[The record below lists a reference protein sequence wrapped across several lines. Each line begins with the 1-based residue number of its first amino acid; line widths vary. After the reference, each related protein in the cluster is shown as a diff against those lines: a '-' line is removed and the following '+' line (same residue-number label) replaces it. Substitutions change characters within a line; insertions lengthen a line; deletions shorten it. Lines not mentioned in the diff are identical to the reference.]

1 MYAVG
6 KFGSFISRSV
16 YTVSGPFH
24 PFGGA
29 VDVVVVQQQDGG
41 GFKSSPWYVRFG
53 KFQGVLKTR
62 EKVVTIAVNGVEA
75 GFHMYLDSNGEAYF
89 LRNGEPNLEEGEF
102 AVSPVS
108 SGDERDEAPPAV
120 QDGAAMQLR
129 KSKSTSCDSSTME
142 ANAGDGK
149 ILARTSSRRVT
160 ILERMF
166 GRKSIKDGA
175 DGVDR
180 VSSLERAE
188 IAAELLDTNWS
199 TNPPRGAKARRSVD
213 EPSKSNLENPVNG
226 NQVETSK
233 VVSPSCSIDQE
244 KDMGSNR
251 GSVDSNFFSPQGGTD
266 SLGDEN
272 NHYIQT
278 TSVKEEVVEIYTRD
292 SSVLIDGTDQEG
304 IESSSNDPGTDKI
317 TSEPIDTQSEKII
330 SEPIDTQSEKIISE
344 PIDTQSEKI
353 ISEPVDTQS
362 EKIISEP
369 IDTQSEMLDNFQDD
383 TGREMHTREVLSHDI
398 FEIRASET
406 NITNGKSEVI
416 SQFVTVQTCQDCSDA
431 NSAVYV
437 TAGLSSEMHDISS
450 ITSAQDACQEKVVIV
465 SSSETVETSY
475 NVPDILVD
483 KVCHSVDNPLDDSVQ
498 PKEQSGVSIEEI
510 EHVSFEDKPLSYYGA
525 SSNTEDMTKLGIQ
538 DQQVS
543 VFEDSG
549 SQNSQA
555 FVPDKDICVDT
566 VVNDHSA
573 HIGNDLACHHDFV
586 FPAVSSNFEEISKYV
601 PENHPDDVTKD
612 FIVEN
617 KTCNGEL
624 NISLVQTS
632 TTGDETTECISP
644 SANIPNK
651 VELQD
656 SQIISDLSSLRK
668 VEAESTTL
676 EDTGS
681 RSSSASGVKI
691 KLVPEA
697 IYEPREE
704 AEAVVSFSEFV
715 EEIQFQF
722 SDSESFADR
731 KTADDATSTKEA
743 GAVEHD
749 ESDCETEQQ
758 GGNNTGLENN
768 LENCSDSSRPETIPV
783 PIPGSEFHSDG
794 NNLEAKSLPNLRSH
808 IHDLERSDSFQLSR
822 SLQSNGENNGVE
834 PVKST
839 TSDLPVQEPEDTGD
853 SKENCG
859 TPEPT
864 NSAVPD
870 NLKIDPFNPFVEL
883 SLCRHLLS
891 EGMGEDA
898 ACKAFDAE
906 KVTLEKFRAM
916 KQSLIR
922 NNKLVVR
929 IAGRYFPWDAAAPV
943 ILGMV
948 SFQEEQSFE
957 PQGMIKVERVE
968 PNAAPGGSW
977 RIWPFSFK
985 RTRSVNPVQP
995 VSESTEET
1003 SSSTPVKEVE
1013 RENNKPRAKRM
1024 ERKVRSLTPTSE
1036 ELASLDL
1043 REGRNVVTFTFST
1056 GMLGRQQVDAHI
1068 YLWKWNARIVISDVD
1083 GTITKSDVLGQFMP
1097 LVGVD
1102 WSQNGVAHLFSAIK
1116 ENGYQ
1121 LLFLSARAISQAHL
1135 TRQFLFNLKQDGKA
1149 LPDGP
1154 VVISPDGLFPS
1165 LYREV
1170 IRRAPHEFKIS
1181 CLEAIK
1187 ALFPPDSNPFYAGFG
1202 NRDTDELS
1210 YLKVGIPMGKIF
1222 IINPKGEVAVN
1233 RRVDTK
1239 SYTSLHA
1246 LVNGMFP
1253 PISTSSEQ
1261 EDLDAYIQSP
1271 SPRYKNPRHR
1281 RPREALESSPMVDHQ
1296 PAASSPRKMKKKHS
1310 KKREDSNVTV
1320 DDSLAAAAASSPK
1333 KKEKHSK
1340 KKREAIDATTDTA
1353 AAAASP
1359 KKKEKKNSKKQEDIN
1374 KREVVHVTVDA
1385 SLTGAAASA
1394 GAAPVVA
1401 YFPTGYDPMAA
1412 AAAGGGGRK
1421 GKEAP
1426 RTRLF
1431 RQTKHPSRIE
1441 LVVGA
1446 APGGG
1451 GGPDFVGRSYAGEAV
1466 LPQLTGYALGVL
1478 DKASGTL
1485 KIVPI
1490 AANKKPAHS
1499 QHSGAVGEAGSSAGD
1514 ADLKVQNITKVFGTQ
1529 KDKAKDIKWQS
1540 LNEQRNDPSAFMD
1553 LDLGNADTSV
1563 GANESQEPTV
1573 RNIPPY
1579 DPAADTSERAY
1590 LFDEIIPKSIRPHL
1604 MDIVGHFESGEISS
1618 KGYGSFVS
1626 NRVNKLQELQG
1637 EDREKLAWILSYITH
1652 LLSLLARNSS
1662 MSKRHRKENQATSG
1676 PVIPQYV
1683 YRKMLLMFTEPGS
1696 SILSTEKHELL
1707 INYILVLTLYV
1718 DDFRSDPK
1726 DICEDLKMT
1735 RQMIKPYYDQ
1745 LGCKSSSADAFKST
1759 VMTLPAPLK
1768 FPKEAT
1774 RRKRRRF

>member
-406 NITNGKSEVI
+406 NITN
-416 SQFVTVQTCQDCSDA
+416 
-431 NSAVYV
+431 
-437 TAGLSSEMHDISS
+437 GLSSEMHDISS

-906 KVTLEKFRAM
+906 K
-916 KQSLIR
+916 
-922 NNKLVVR
+922 
-929 IAGRYFPWDAAAPV
+929 
-943 ILGMV
+943 
-948 SFQEEQSFE
+948 EEQSFE

-1374 KREVVHVTVDA
+1374 VTTGDAAAVAAAPEKKREVVHVTVDA

-1490 AANKKPAHS
+1490 AANKILRLEPHLEVQKPAHS

>member
-108 SGDERDEAPPAV
+108 SGDERDEAAPPPPLPV
-120 QDGAAMQLR
+120 QDTQLR
-129 KSKSTSCDSSTME
+129 KSKSISCDSSTME

-166 GRKSIKDGA
+166 GRKSIKDGP

-199 TNPPRGAKARRSVD
+199 TNPPRGAKARRSLD
-213 EPSKSNLENPVNG
+213 EPSKSNLEDPVNG

-244 KDMGSNR
+244 KDMGSSNR

-292 SSVLIDGTDQEG
+292 SSVSIDGTDQAG

-330 SEPIDTQSEKIISE
+330 SEPIETQSEKIISEPIDAQSEKIISEPIEAQSEKIISEPIDTQTEKIISDPIEAQSEKIISEPIDAQTEKIISEPIEAQSEKIISEPIDTQTEKIISDPIDTQSEKIISE
-344 PIDTQSEKI
+344 PIDTQTEEI
-353 ISEPVDTQS
+353 ISD
-362 EKIISEP
+362 P

-383 TGREMHTREVLSHDI
+383 TGREMHTREVLSHVI
-398 FEIRASET
+398 FETHAGET
-406 NITNGKSEVI
+406 NITIGKSEEI
-416 SQFVTVQTCQDCSDA
+416 SQFVTVKTCQDCSDA
-431 NSAVYV
+431 NSPVYE

-465 SSSETVETSY
+465 SSYETVETSY

-483 KVCHSVDNPLDDSVQ
+483 KVCHAVGNPLDDSLQ

-525 SSNTEDMTKLGIQ
+525 SSNIEDMTKLGIQ
-538 DQQVS
+538 DQQVP

-549 SQNSQA
+549 SQNSQE

-566 VVNDHSA
+566 VVNDRSA
-573 HIGNDLACHHDFV
+573 HIVNDLACNHDFV
-586 FPAVSSNFEEISKYV
+586 FPAASSSVEEISNYV
-601 PENHPDDVTKD
+601 PDNHLHDVTKD

-651 VELQD
+651 VELQG

-676 EDTGS
+676 EDTES
-681 RSSSASGVKI
+681 RSSSASGVEI

-731 KTADDATSTKEA
+731 KTTDDAASTKEA

-749 ESDCETEQQ
+749 ESDCDTEQQ
-758 GGNNTGLENN
+758 GGNNTGLGNN

-783 PIPGSEFHSDG
+783 PIPGSEFHSDD

-839 TSDLPVQEPEDTGD
+839 TSDLPIQEPEDTGD
-853 SKENCG
+853 SKENFVP
-859 TPEPT
+859 PEPT
-864 NSAVPD
+864 NSAIAD
-870 NLKIDPFNPFVEL
+870 NLKIDPFNPCVEL

-968 PNAAPGGSW
+968 PNAAPGGW

-985 RTRSVNPVQP
+985 RTRSVNTVQP
-995 VSESTEET
+995 VSESTEEA
-1003 SSSTPVKEVE
+1003 SSSAPVKEVE

-1056 GMLGRQQVDAHI
+1056 GMLGKQQVDAHI

-1181 CLEAIK
+1181 CLGAIK

-1261 EDLDAYIQSP
+1261 EDYNTWN
-1271 SPRYKNPRHR
+1271 YW
-1281 RPREALESSPMVDHQ
+1281 
-1296 PAASSPRKMKKKHS
+1296 KM
-1310 KKREDSNVTV
+1310 
-1320 DDSLAAAAASSPK
+1320 P
-1333 KKEKHSK
+1333 
-1340 KKREAIDATTDTA
+1340 
-1353 AAAASP
+1353 
-1359 KKKEKKNSKKQEDIN
+1359 
-1374 KREVVHVTVDA
+1374 
-1385 SLTGAAASA
+1385 
-1394 GAAPVVA
+1394 
-1401 YFPTGYDPMAA
+1401 
-1412 AAAGGGGRK
+1412 
-1421 GKEAP
+1421 
-1426 RTRLF
+1426 
-1431 RQTKHPSRIE
+1431 
-1441 LVVGA
+1441 
-1446 APGGG
+1446 
-1451 GGPDFVGRSYAGEAV
+1451 
-1466 LPQLTGYALGVL
+1466 
-1478 DKASGTL
+1478 
-1485 KIVPI
+1485 
-1490 AANKKPAHS
+1490 
-1499 QHSGAVGEAGSSAGD
+1499 
-1514 ADLKVQNITKVFGTQ
+1514 
-1529 KDKAKDIKWQS
+1529 
-1540 LNEQRNDPSAFMD
+1540 
-1553 LDLGNADTSV
+1553 
-1563 GANESQEPTV
+1563 
-1573 RNIPPY
+1573 
-1579 DPAADTSERAY
+1579 
-1590 LFDEIIPKSIRPHL
+1590 
-1604 MDIVGHFESGEISS
+1604 
-1618 KGYGSFVS
+1618 
-1626 NRVNKLQELQG
+1626 
-1637 EDREKLAWILSYITH
+1637 
-1652 LLSLLARNSS
+1652 
-1662 MSKRHRKENQATSG
+1662 
-1676 PVIPQYV
+1676 
-1683 YRKMLLMFTEPGS
+1683 
-1696 SILSTEKHELL
+1696 
-1707 INYILVLTLYV
+1707 
-1718 DDFRSDPK
+1718 
-1726 DICEDLKMT
+1726 
-1735 RQMIKPYYDQ
+1735 
-1745 LGCKSSSADAFKST
+1745 
-1759 VMTLPAPLK
+1759 LPAVDI
-1768 FPKEAT
+1768 
-1774 RRKRRRF
+1774 

>member
-108 SGDERDEAPPAV
+108 SGDERDEAAPPPPLPV
-120 QDGAAMQLR
+120 QDTQLR
-129 KSKSTSCDSSTME
+129 KSKSISCDSSTME

-166 GRKSIKDGA
+166 GRKSIKDGP

-199 TNPPRGAKARRSVD
+199 TNPPRGAKARRSLD
-213 EPSKSNLENPVNG
+213 EPSKSNLEDPVNG

-244 KDMGSNR
+244 KDMGSSNR

-292 SSVLIDGTDQEG
+292 SSVSIDGTDQAG

-330 SEPIDTQSEKIISE
+330 SEPIETQ
-344 PIDTQSEKI
+344 
-353 ISEPVDTQS
+353 
-362 EKIISEP
+362 
-369 IDTQSEMLDNFQDD
+369 ND
-383 TGREMHTREVLSHDI
+383 TGREMHTREVLSHVI
-398 FEIRASET
+398 FETHAGET
-406 NITNGKSEVI
+406 NITI
-416 SQFVTVQTCQDCSDA
+416 
-431 NSAVYV
+431 
-437 TAGLSSEMHDISS
+437 GLSSEMHDISS

-465 SSSETVETSY
+465 SSYETVETSY

-483 KVCHSVDNPLDDSVQ
+483 KVCHAVGNPLDDSLQ

-525 SSNTEDMTKLGIQ
+525 SSNIEDMTKLGIQ
-538 DQQVS
+538 DQQVP

-549 SQNSQA
+549 SQNSQE

-566 VVNDHSA
+566 VVNDRSA
-573 HIGNDLACHHDFV
+573 HIVNDLACNHDFV
-586 FPAVSSNFEEISKYV
+586 FPAASSSVEEISNYV
-601 PENHPDDVTKD
+601 PDNHLHDVTKD

-651 VELQD
+651 VELQG

-676 EDTGS
+676 EDTES
-681 RSSSASGVKI
+681 RSSSASGVEI

-731 KTADDATSTKEA
+731 KTTDDAASTKEA

-749 ESDCETEQQ
+749 ESDCDTEQQ
-758 GGNNTGLENN
+758 GGNNTGLGNN

-783 PIPGSEFHSDG
+783 PIPGSEFHSDD

-839 TSDLPVQEPEDTGD
+839 TSDLPIQEPEDTGD
-853 SKENCG
+853 SKENFVP
-859 TPEPT
+859 PEPT
-864 NSAVPD
+864 NSAIAD
-870 NLKIDPFNPFVEL
+870 NLKIDPFNPCVEL

-906 KVTLEKFRAM
+906 K
-916 KQSLIR
+916 
-922 NNKLVVR
+922 
-929 IAGRYFPWDAAAPV
+929 
-943 ILGMV
+943 
-948 SFQEEQSFE
+948 EEQSFE

-968 PNAAPGGSW
+968 PNAAPGGW

-985 RTRSVNPVQP
+985 RTRSVNTVQP
-995 VSESTEET
+995 VSESTEEA
-1003 SSSTPVKEVE
+1003 SSSAPVKEVE

-1056 GMLGRQQVDAHI
+1056 GMLGKQQVDAHI

-1181 CLEAIK
+1181 CLGAIK

-1261 EDLDAYIQSP
+1261 EDYNTWN
-1271 SPRYKNPRHR
+1271 YW
-1281 RPREALESSPMVDHQ
+1281 
-1296 PAASSPRKMKKKHS
+1296 KM
-1310 KKREDSNVTV
+1310 
-1320 DDSLAAAAASSPK
+1320 P
-1333 KKEKHSK
+1333 
-1340 KKREAIDATTDTA
+1340 
-1353 AAAASP
+1353 
-1359 KKKEKKNSKKQEDIN
+1359 
-1374 KREVVHVTVDA
+1374 
-1385 SLTGAAASA
+1385 
-1394 GAAPVVA
+1394 
-1401 YFPTGYDPMAA
+1401 
-1412 AAAGGGGRK
+1412 
-1421 GKEAP
+1421 
-1426 RTRLF
+1426 
-1431 RQTKHPSRIE
+1431 
-1441 LVVGA
+1441 
-1446 APGGG
+1446 
-1451 GGPDFVGRSYAGEAV
+1451 
-1466 LPQLTGYALGVL
+1466 
-1478 DKASGTL
+1478 
-1485 KIVPI
+1485 
-1490 AANKKPAHS
+1490 
-1499 QHSGAVGEAGSSAGD
+1499 
-1514 ADLKVQNITKVFGTQ
+1514 
-1529 KDKAKDIKWQS
+1529 
-1540 LNEQRNDPSAFMD
+1540 
-1553 LDLGNADTSV
+1553 
-1563 GANESQEPTV
+1563 
-1573 RNIPPY
+1573 
-1579 DPAADTSERAY
+1579 
-1590 LFDEIIPKSIRPHL
+1590 
-1604 MDIVGHFESGEISS
+1604 
-1618 KGYGSFVS
+1618 
-1626 NRVNKLQELQG
+1626 
-1637 EDREKLAWILSYITH
+1637 
-1652 LLSLLARNSS
+1652 
-1662 MSKRHRKENQATSG
+1662 
-1676 PVIPQYV
+1676 
-1683 YRKMLLMFTEPGS
+1683 
-1696 SILSTEKHELL
+1696 
-1707 INYILVLTLYV
+1707 
-1718 DDFRSDPK
+1718 
-1726 DICEDLKMT
+1726 
-1735 RQMIKPYYDQ
+1735 
-1745 LGCKSSSADAFKST
+1745 
-1759 VMTLPAPLK
+1759 LPAVDI
-1768 FPKEAT
+1768 
-1774 RRKRRRF
+1774 

>member
-108 SGDERDEAPPAV
+108 SGDERDEAAPPPPLPV
-120 QDGAAMQLR
+120 QDTQLR
-129 KSKSTSCDSSTME
+129 KSKSISCDSSTME

-166 GRKSIKDGA
+166 GRKSIKDGP

-199 TNPPRGAKARRSVD
+199 TNPPRGAKARRSLD
-213 EPSKSNLENPVNG
+213 EPSKSNLEDPVNG

-244 KDMGSNR
+244 KDMGSSNR

-292 SSVLIDGTDQEG
+292 SSVSIDGTDQAG

-330 SEPIDTQSEKIISE
+330 SEPIETQSEKIISE

-353 ISEPVDTQS
+353 ISEPIETQSEKIISEPIDAQSEKIISEPIEAQSEKIISEPIDTQTEKIISDPIEAQSEKIISEPIDAQTEKIISEPIEAQSEKIISEPIDTQTEKIISDPIDTQS
-362 EKIISEP
+362 EKIISEPIDTQTEEIISDP

-383 TGREMHTREVLSHDI
+383 TGREMHTREVLSHVI
-398 FEIRASET
+398 FETHAGET
-406 NITNGKSEVI
+406 NITI
-416 SQFVTVQTCQDCSDA
+416 
-431 NSAVYV
+431 
-437 TAGLSSEMHDISS
+437 GLSSEMHDISS

-465 SSSETVETSY
+465 SSYETVETSY

-483 KVCHSVDNPLDDSVQ
+483 KVCHAVGNPLDDSLQ

-525 SSNTEDMTKLGIQ
+525 SSNIEDMTKLGIQ
-538 DQQVS
+538 DQQVP

-549 SQNSQA
+549 SQNSQE

-566 VVNDHSA
+566 VVNDRSA
-573 HIGNDLACHHDFV
+573 HIVNDLACNHDFV
-586 FPAVSSNFEEISKYV
+586 FPAASSSVEEISNYV
-601 PENHPDDVTKD
+601 PDNHLHDVTKD

-651 VELQD
+651 VELQG

-676 EDTGS
+676 EDTES
-681 RSSSASGVKI
+681 RSSSASGVEI

-731 KTADDATSTKEA
+731 KTTDDAASTKEA

-749 ESDCETEQQ
+749 ESDCDTEQQ
-758 GGNNTGLENN
+758 GGNNTGLGNN

-783 PIPGSEFHSDG
+783 PIPGSEFHSDD

-839 TSDLPVQEPEDTGD
+839 TSDLPIQEPEDTGD
-853 SKENCG
+853 SKENFVP
-859 TPEPT
+859 PEPT
-864 NSAVPD
+864 NSAIAD
-870 NLKIDPFNPFVEL
+870 NLKIDPFNPCVEL

-906 KVTLEKFRAM
+906 K
-916 KQSLIR
+916 
-922 NNKLVVR
+922 
-929 IAGRYFPWDAAAPV
+929 
-943 ILGMV
+943 
-948 SFQEEQSFE
+948 EEQSFE

-968 PNAAPGGSW
+968 PNAAPGGW

-985 RTRSVNPVQP
+985 RTRSVNTVQP
-995 VSESTEET
+995 VSESTEEA
-1003 SSSTPVKEVE
+1003 SSSAPVKEVE

-1056 GMLGRQQVDAHI
+1056 GMLGKQQVDAHI

-1181 CLEAIK
+1181 CLGAIK

-1261 EDLDAYIQSP
+1261 EDYNTWN
-1271 SPRYKNPRHR
+1271 YW
-1281 RPREALESSPMVDHQ
+1281 
-1296 PAASSPRKMKKKHS
+1296 KM
-1310 KKREDSNVTV
+1310 
-1320 DDSLAAAAASSPK
+1320 P
-1333 KKEKHSK
+1333 
-1340 KKREAIDATTDTA
+1340 
-1353 AAAASP
+1353 
-1359 KKKEKKNSKKQEDIN
+1359 
-1374 KREVVHVTVDA
+1374 
-1385 SLTGAAASA
+1385 
-1394 GAAPVVA
+1394 
-1401 YFPTGYDPMAA
+1401 
-1412 AAAGGGGRK
+1412 
-1421 GKEAP
+1421 
-1426 RTRLF
+1426 
-1431 RQTKHPSRIE
+1431 
-1441 LVVGA
+1441 
-1446 APGGG
+1446 
-1451 GGPDFVGRSYAGEAV
+1451 
-1466 LPQLTGYALGVL
+1466 
-1478 DKASGTL
+1478 
-1485 KIVPI
+1485 
-1490 AANKKPAHS
+1490 
-1499 QHSGAVGEAGSSAGD
+1499 
-1514 ADLKVQNITKVFGTQ
+1514 
-1529 KDKAKDIKWQS
+1529 
-1540 LNEQRNDPSAFMD
+1540 
-1553 LDLGNADTSV
+1553 
-1563 GANESQEPTV
+1563 
-1573 RNIPPY
+1573 
-1579 DPAADTSERAY
+1579 
-1590 LFDEIIPKSIRPHL
+1590 
-1604 MDIVGHFESGEISS
+1604 
-1618 KGYGSFVS
+1618 
-1626 NRVNKLQELQG
+1626 
-1637 EDREKLAWILSYITH
+1637 
-1652 LLSLLARNSS
+1652 
-1662 MSKRHRKENQATSG
+1662 
-1676 PVIPQYV
+1676 
-1683 YRKMLLMFTEPGS
+1683 
-1696 SILSTEKHELL
+1696 
-1707 INYILVLTLYV
+1707 
-1718 DDFRSDPK
+1718 
-1726 DICEDLKMT
+1726 
-1735 RQMIKPYYDQ
+1735 
-1745 LGCKSSSADAFKST
+1745 
-1759 VMTLPAPLK
+1759 LPAVDI
-1768 FPKEAT
+1768 
-1774 RRKRRRF
+1774 

>member
-108 SGDERDEAPPAV
+108 SGDERDEAAPPPPLPV
-120 QDGAAMQLR
+120 QDTQLR
-129 KSKSTSCDSSTME
+129 KSKSISCDSSTME

-166 GRKSIKDGA
+166 GRKSIKDGP

-199 TNPPRGAKARRSVD
+199 TNPPRGAKARRSLD
-213 EPSKSNLENPVNG
+213 EPSKSNLEDPVNG

-244 KDMGSNR
+244 KDMGSSNR

-292 SSVLIDGTDQEG
+292 SSVSIDGTDQAG

-330 SEPIDTQSEKIISE
+330 SEPIETQ
-344 PIDTQSEKI
+344 
-353 ISEPVDTQS
+353 
-362 EKIISEP
+362 
-369 IDTQSEMLDNFQDD
+369 ND
-383 TGREMHTREVLSHDI
+383 TGREMHTREVLSHVI
-398 FEIRASET
+398 FETHAGET
-406 NITNGKSEVI
+406 NITI
-416 SQFVTVQTCQDCSDA
+416 
-431 NSAVYV
+431 
-437 TAGLSSEMHDISS
+437 GLSSEMHDISS

-465 SSSETVETSY
+465 SSYETVETSY

-483 KVCHSVDNPLDDSVQ
+483 KVCHAVGNPLDDSLQ

-525 SSNTEDMTKLGIQ
+525 SSNIEDMTKLGIQ
-538 DQQVS
+538 DQQVP

-549 SQNSQA
+549 SQNSQE

-566 VVNDHSA
+566 VVNDRSA
-573 HIGNDLACHHDFV
+573 HIVNDLACNHDFV
-586 FPAVSSNFEEISKYV
+586 FPAASSSVEEISNYV
-601 PENHPDDVTKD
+601 PDNHLHDVTKD

-651 VELQD
+651 VELQG

-676 EDTGS
+676 EDTES
-681 RSSSASGVKI
+681 RSSSASGVEI

-731 KTADDATSTKEA
+731 KTTDDAASTKEA

-749 ESDCETEQQ
+749 ESDCDTEQQ
-758 GGNNTGLENN
+758 GGNNTGLGNN

-783 PIPGSEFHSDG
+783 PIPGSEFHSDD

-839 TSDLPVQEPEDTGD
+839 TSDLPIQEPEDTGD
-853 SKENCG
+853 SKENFVP
-859 TPEPT
+859 PEPT
-864 NSAVPD
+864 NSAIAD
-870 NLKIDPFNPFVEL
+870 NLKIDPFNPCVEL

-968 PNAAPGGSW
+968 PNAAPGGW

-985 RTRSVNPVQP
+985 RTRSVNTVQP
-995 VSESTEET
+995 VSESTEEA
-1003 SSSTPVKEVE
+1003 SSSAPVKEVE

-1056 GMLGRQQVDAHI
+1056 GMLGKQQVDAHI

-1181 CLEAIK
+1181 CLGAIK

-1261 EDLDAYIQSP
+1261 EDYNTWN
-1271 SPRYKNPRHR
+1271 YW
-1281 RPREALESSPMVDHQ
+1281 
-1296 PAASSPRKMKKKHS
+1296 KM
-1310 KKREDSNVTV
+1310 
-1320 DDSLAAAAASSPK
+1320 P
-1333 KKEKHSK
+1333 
-1340 KKREAIDATTDTA
+1340 
-1353 AAAASP
+1353 
-1359 KKKEKKNSKKQEDIN
+1359 
-1374 KREVVHVTVDA
+1374 
-1385 SLTGAAASA
+1385 
-1394 GAAPVVA
+1394 
-1401 YFPTGYDPMAA
+1401 
-1412 AAAGGGGRK
+1412 
-1421 GKEAP
+1421 
-1426 RTRLF
+1426 
-1431 RQTKHPSRIE
+1431 
-1441 LVVGA
+1441 
-1446 APGGG
+1446 
-1451 GGPDFVGRSYAGEAV
+1451 
-1466 LPQLTGYALGVL
+1466 
-1478 DKASGTL
+1478 
-1485 KIVPI
+1485 
-1490 AANKKPAHS
+1490 
-1499 QHSGAVGEAGSSAGD
+1499 
-1514 ADLKVQNITKVFGTQ
+1514 
-1529 KDKAKDIKWQS
+1529 
-1540 LNEQRNDPSAFMD
+1540 
-1553 LDLGNADTSV
+1553 
-1563 GANESQEPTV
+1563 
-1573 RNIPPY
+1573 
-1579 DPAADTSERAY
+1579 
-1590 LFDEIIPKSIRPHL
+1590 
-1604 MDIVGHFESGEISS
+1604 
-1618 KGYGSFVS
+1618 
-1626 NRVNKLQELQG
+1626 
-1637 EDREKLAWILSYITH
+1637 
-1652 LLSLLARNSS
+1652 
-1662 MSKRHRKENQATSG
+1662 
-1676 PVIPQYV
+1676 
-1683 YRKMLLMFTEPGS
+1683 
-1696 SILSTEKHELL
+1696 
-1707 INYILVLTLYV
+1707 
-1718 DDFRSDPK
+1718 
-1726 DICEDLKMT
+1726 
-1735 RQMIKPYYDQ
+1735 
-1745 LGCKSSSADAFKST
+1745 
-1759 VMTLPAPLK
+1759 LPAVDI
-1768 FPKEAT
+1768 
-1774 RRKRRRF
+1774 

>member
-108 SGDERDEAPPAV
+108 SGDERDEAAPPPPLPV
-120 QDGAAMQLR
+120 QDTQLR
-129 KSKSTSCDSSTME
+129 KSKSISCDSSTME

-166 GRKSIKDGA
+166 GRKSIKDGP

-199 TNPPRGAKARRSVD
+199 TNPPRGAKVRRSLD
-213 EPSKSNLENPVNG
+213 EPSKSNLEDPVNG

-233 VVSPSCSIDQE
+233 VVLPSCSIDQE
-244 KDMGSNR
+244 KDMGSSNR

-292 SSVLIDGTDQEG
+292 SSVSIDGTDQAG
-304 IESSSNDPGTDKI
+304 IESSSNDPGIDKI

-330 SEPIDTQSEKIISE
+330 SEPIETQSEKIISEPIDAQSEKIISEPIEAQSEKIISE
-344 PIDTQSEKI
+344 PIDTQTEEI
-353 ISEPVDTQS
+353 ISD
-362 EKIISEP
+362 P

-383 TGREMHTREVLSHDI
+383 TGREMHTREVLSHVI
-398 FEIRASET
+398 FETHAGET
-406 NITNGKSEVI
+406 NITIGKSEEI
-416 SQFVTVQTCQDCSDA
+416 SQFVTVKTCQDCSDA
-431 NSAVYV
+431 NSPVYE

-483 KVCHSVDNPLDDSVQ
+483 KVCHAVGNPLDDSLQ

-525 SSNTEDMTKLGIQ
+525 SSNIEDMTKLGIQ
-538 DQQVS
+538 DQQVP

-549 SQNSQA
+549 SQNSQE

-566 VVNDHSA
+566 VVNDRSA
-573 HIGNDLACHHDFV
+573 HIVNDLACNHDFV
-586 FPAVSSNFEEISKYV
+586 FPAASSSVEEISNYV
-601 PENHPDDVTKD
+601 PDNHLDDVTKD

-651 VELQD
+651 VELQG

-676 EDTGS
+676 EDTES
-681 RSSSASGVKI
+681 RSSSASGVEI

-731 KTADDATSTKEA
+731 KTTDDAASTKEA

-749 ESDCETEQQ
+749 ESDCDTEQQ
-758 GGNNTGLENN
+758 GGNNTGLGNN

-783 PIPGSEFHSDG
+783 PIPGSEFHSDD

-853 SKENCG
+853 SKENFVP
-859 TPEPT
+859 PEPT
-864 NSAVPD
+864 NSAIAD
-870 NLKIDPFNPFVEL
+870 NLKIDPFNPCVEL

-968 PNAAPGGSW
+968 PNAAPGGW

-985 RTRSVNPVQP
+985 RTRSVNTVQP
-995 VSESTEET
+995 VSESTEEA
-1003 SSSTPVKEVE
+1003 SSSAPVKEVE

-1056 GMLGRQQVDAHI
+1056 GMLGKQQVDAHI

-1181 CLEAIK
+1181 CLGAIK

-1261 EDLDAYIQSP
+1261 EDYNTWN
-1271 SPRYKNPRHR
+1271 YW
-1281 RPREALESSPMVDHQ
+1281 
-1296 PAASSPRKMKKKHS
+1296 KM
-1310 KKREDSNVTV
+1310 
-1320 DDSLAAAAASSPK
+1320 P
-1333 KKEKHSK
+1333 
-1340 KKREAIDATTDTA
+1340 
-1353 AAAASP
+1353 
-1359 KKKEKKNSKKQEDIN
+1359 
-1374 KREVVHVTVDA
+1374 
-1385 SLTGAAASA
+1385 
-1394 GAAPVVA
+1394 
-1401 YFPTGYDPMAA
+1401 
-1412 AAAGGGGRK
+1412 
-1421 GKEAP
+1421 
-1426 RTRLF
+1426 
-1431 RQTKHPSRIE
+1431 
-1441 LVVGA
+1441 
-1446 APGGG
+1446 
-1451 GGPDFVGRSYAGEAV
+1451 
-1466 LPQLTGYALGVL
+1466 
-1478 DKASGTL
+1478 
-1485 KIVPI
+1485 
-1490 AANKKPAHS
+1490 
-1499 QHSGAVGEAGSSAGD
+1499 
-1514 ADLKVQNITKVFGTQ
+1514 
-1529 KDKAKDIKWQS
+1529 
-1540 LNEQRNDPSAFMD
+1540 
-1553 LDLGNADTSV
+1553 
-1563 GANESQEPTV
+1563 
-1573 RNIPPY
+1573 
-1579 DPAADTSERAY
+1579 
-1590 LFDEIIPKSIRPHL
+1590 
-1604 MDIVGHFESGEISS
+1604 
-1618 KGYGSFVS
+1618 
-1626 NRVNKLQELQG
+1626 
-1637 EDREKLAWILSYITH
+1637 
-1652 LLSLLARNSS
+1652 
-1662 MSKRHRKENQATSG
+1662 
-1676 PVIPQYV
+1676 
-1683 YRKMLLMFTEPGS
+1683 
-1696 SILSTEKHELL
+1696 
-1707 INYILVLTLYV
+1707 
-1718 DDFRSDPK
+1718 
-1726 DICEDLKMT
+1726 
-1735 RQMIKPYYDQ
+1735 
-1745 LGCKSSSADAFKST
+1745 
-1759 VMTLPAPLK
+1759 LPAVDI
-1768 FPKEAT
+1768 
-1774 RRKRRRF
+1774 

>member
-108 SGDERDEAPPAV
+108 SGDERDEAAPPPPLPV
-120 QDGAAMQLR
+120 QDTQLR
-129 KSKSTSCDSSTME
+129 KSKSISCDSSTME

-166 GRKSIKDGA
+166 GRKSIKDGP

-199 TNPPRGAKARRSVD
+199 TNPPRGAKVRRSLD
-213 EPSKSNLENPVNG
+213 EPSKSNLEDPVNG

-233 VVSPSCSIDQE
+233 VVLPSCSIDQE
-244 KDMGSNR
+244 KDMGSSNR

-292 SSVLIDGTDQEG
+292 SSVSIDGTDQAG
-304 IESSSNDPGTDKI
+304 IESSSNDPGIDKI

-330 SEPIDTQSEKIISE
+330 SEPIETQSEKIISEPIDAQSEKIISEPIEAQSEKIISE
-344 PIDTQSEKI
+344 PIDTQTEEI
-353 ISEPVDTQS
+353 ISD
-362 EKIISEP
+362 P

-383 TGREMHTREVLSHDI
+383 TGREMHTREVLSHVI
-398 FEIRASET
+398 FETHAGET
-406 NITNGKSEVI
+406 NITI
-416 SQFVTVQTCQDCSDA
+416 
-431 NSAVYV
+431 
-437 TAGLSSEMHDISS
+437 GLSSEMHDISS

-483 KVCHSVDNPLDDSVQ
+483 KVCHAVGNPLDDSLQ

-525 SSNTEDMTKLGIQ
+525 SSNIEDMTKLGIQ
-538 DQQVS
+538 DQQVP

-549 SQNSQA
+549 SQNSQE

-566 VVNDHSA
+566 VVNDRSA
-573 HIGNDLACHHDFV
+573 HIVNDLACNHDFV
-586 FPAVSSNFEEISKYV
+586 FPAASSSVEEISNYV
-601 PENHPDDVTKD
+601 PDNHLDDVTKD

-651 VELQD
+651 VELQG

-676 EDTGS
+676 EDTES
-681 RSSSASGVKI
+681 RSSSASGVEI

-731 KTADDATSTKEA
+731 KTTDDAASTKEA

-749 ESDCETEQQ
+749 ESDCDTEQQ
-758 GGNNTGLENN
+758 GGNNTGLGNN

-783 PIPGSEFHSDG
+783 PIPGSEFHSDD

-853 SKENCG
+853 SKENFVP
-859 TPEPT
+859 PEPT
-864 NSAVPD
+864 NSAIAD
-870 NLKIDPFNPFVEL
+870 NLKIDPFNPCVEL

-968 PNAAPGGSW
+968 PNAAPGGW

-985 RTRSVNPVQP
+985 RTRSVNTVQP
-995 VSESTEET
+995 VSESTEEA
-1003 SSSTPVKEVE
+1003 SSSAPVKEVE

-1056 GMLGRQQVDAHI
+1056 GMLGKQQVDAHI

-1181 CLEAIK
+1181 CLGAIK

-1261 EDLDAYIQSP
+1261 EDYNTWN
-1271 SPRYKNPRHR
+1271 YW
-1281 RPREALESSPMVDHQ
+1281 
-1296 PAASSPRKMKKKHS
+1296 KM
-1310 KKREDSNVTV
+1310 
-1320 DDSLAAAAASSPK
+1320 P
-1333 KKEKHSK
+1333 
-1340 KKREAIDATTDTA
+1340 
-1353 AAAASP
+1353 
-1359 KKKEKKNSKKQEDIN
+1359 
-1374 KREVVHVTVDA
+1374 
-1385 SLTGAAASA
+1385 
-1394 GAAPVVA
+1394 
-1401 YFPTGYDPMAA
+1401 
-1412 AAAGGGGRK
+1412 
-1421 GKEAP
+1421 
-1426 RTRLF
+1426 
-1431 RQTKHPSRIE
+1431 
-1441 LVVGA
+1441 
-1446 APGGG
+1446 
-1451 GGPDFVGRSYAGEAV
+1451 
-1466 LPQLTGYALGVL
+1466 
-1478 DKASGTL
+1478 
-1485 KIVPI
+1485 
-1490 AANKKPAHS
+1490 
-1499 QHSGAVGEAGSSAGD
+1499 
-1514 ADLKVQNITKVFGTQ
+1514 
-1529 KDKAKDIKWQS
+1529 
-1540 LNEQRNDPSAFMD
+1540 
-1553 LDLGNADTSV
+1553 
-1563 GANESQEPTV
+1563 
-1573 RNIPPY
+1573 
-1579 DPAADTSERAY
+1579 
-1590 LFDEIIPKSIRPHL
+1590 
-1604 MDIVGHFESGEISS
+1604 
-1618 KGYGSFVS
+1618 
-1626 NRVNKLQELQG
+1626 
-1637 EDREKLAWILSYITH
+1637 
-1652 LLSLLARNSS
+1652 
-1662 MSKRHRKENQATSG
+1662 
-1676 PVIPQYV
+1676 
-1683 YRKMLLMFTEPGS
+1683 
-1696 SILSTEKHELL
+1696 
-1707 INYILVLTLYV
+1707 
-1718 DDFRSDPK
+1718 
-1726 DICEDLKMT
+1726 
-1735 RQMIKPYYDQ
+1735 
-1745 LGCKSSSADAFKST
+1745 
-1759 VMTLPAPLK
+1759 LPAVDI
-1768 FPKEAT
+1768 
-1774 RRKRRRF
+1774 

>member
-108 SGDERDEAPPAV
+108 SGDERDEAAPPPPLPV
-120 QDGAAMQLR
+120 QDTQLR
-129 KSKSTSCDSSTME
+129 KSKSISCDSSTME

-166 GRKSIKDGA
+166 GRKSIKDGP

-199 TNPPRGAKARRSVD
+199 TNPPRGAKVRRSLD
-213 EPSKSNLENPVNG
+213 EPSKSNLEDPVNG

-233 VVSPSCSIDQE
+233 VVLPSCSIDQE
-244 KDMGSNR
+244 KDMGSSNR

-292 SSVLIDGTDQEG
+292 SSVSIDGTDQAG
-304 IESSSNDPGTDKI
+304 IESSSNDPGIDKI
-317 TSEPIDTQSEKII
+317 TSEPIDTQ
-330 SEPIDTQSEKIISE
+330 
-344 PIDTQSEKI
+344 
-353 ISEPVDTQS
+353 
-362 EKIISEP
+362 
-369 IDTQSEMLDNFQDD
+369 ND
-383 TGREMHTREVLSHDI
+383 TGREMHTREVLSHVI
-398 FEIRASET
+398 FETHAGET
-406 NITNGKSEVI
+406 NITI
-416 SQFVTVQTCQDCSDA
+416 
-431 NSAVYV
+431 
-437 TAGLSSEMHDISS
+437 GLSSEMHDISS

-483 KVCHSVDNPLDDSVQ
+483 KVCHAVGNPLDDSLQ

-525 SSNTEDMTKLGIQ
+525 SSNIEDMTKLGIQ
-538 DQQVS
+538 DQQVP

-549 SQNSQA
+549 SQNSQE

-566 VVNDHSA
+566 VVNDRSA
-573 HIGNDLACHHDFV
+573 HIVNDLACNHDFV
-586 FPAVSSNFEEISKYV
+586 FPAASSSVEEISNYV
-601 PENHPDDVTKD
+601 PDNHLDDVTKD

-651 VELQD
+651 VELQG

-676 EDTGS
+676 EDTES
-681 RSSSASGVKI
+681 RSSSASGVEI

-731 KTADDATSTKEA
+731 KTTDDAASTKEA

-749 ESDCETEQQ
+749 ESDCDTEQQ
-758 GGNNTGLENN
+758 GGNNTGLGNN

-783 PIPGSEFHSDG
+783 PIPGSEFHSDD

-853 SKENCG
+853 SKENFVP
-859 TPEPT
+859 PEPT
-864 NSAVPD
+864 NSAIAD
-870 NLKIDPFNPFVEL
+870 NLKIDPFNPCVEL

-968 PNAAPGGSW
+968 PNAAPGGW

-985 RTRSVNPVQP
+985 RTRSVNTVQP
-995 VSESTEET
+995 VSESTEEA
-1003 SSSTPVKEVE
+1003 SSSAPVKEVE

-1056 GMLGRQQVDAHI
+1056 GMLGKQQVDAHI

-1181 CLEAIK
+1181 CLGAIK

-1261 EDLDAYIQSP
+1261 EDYNTWN
-1271 SPRYKNPRHR
+1271 YW
-1281 RPREALESSPMVDHQ
+1281 
-1296 PAASSPRKMKKKHS
+1296 KM
-1310 KKREDSNVTV
+1310 
-1320 DDSLAAAAASSPK
+1320 P
-1333 KKEKHSK
+1333 
-1340 KKREAIDATTDTA
+1340 
-1353 AAAASP
+1353 
-1359 KKKEKKNSKKQEDIN
+1359 
-1374 KREVVHVTVDA
+1374 
-1385 SLTGAAASA
+1385 
-1394 GAAPVVA
+1394 
-1401 YFPTGYDPMAA
+1401 
-1412 AAAGGGGRK
+1412 
-1421 GKEAP
+1421 
-1426 RTRLF
+1426 
-1431 RQTKHPSRIE
+1431 
-1441 LVVGA
+1441 
-1446 APGGG
+1446 
-1451 GGPDFVGRSYAGEAV
+1451 
-1466 LPQLTGYALGVL
+1466 
-1478 DKASGTL
+1478 
-1485 KIVPI
+1485 
-1490 AANKKPAHS
+1490 
-1499 QHSGAVGEAGSSAGD
+1499 
-1514 ADLKVQNITKVFGTQ
+1514 
-1529 KDKAKDIKWQS
+1529 
-1540 LNEQRNDPSAFMD
+1540 
-1553 LDLGNADTSV
+1553 
-1563 GANESQEPTV
+1563 
-1573 RNIPPY
+1573 
-1579 DPAADTSERAY
+1579 
-1590 LFDEIIPKSIRPHL
+1590 
-1604 MDIVGHFESGEISS
+1604 
-1618 KGYGSFVS
+1618 
-1626 NRVNKLQELQG
+1626 
-1637 EDREKLAWILSYITH
+1637 
-1652 LLSLLARNSS
+1652 
-1662 MSKRHRKENQATSG
+1662 
-1676 PVIPQYV
+1676 
-1683 YRKMLLMFTEPGS
+1683 
-1696 SILSTEKHELL
+1696 
-1707 INYILVLTLYV
+1707 
-1718 DDFRSDPK
+1718 
-1726 DICEDLKMT
+1726 
-1735 RQMIKPYYDQ
+1735 
-1745 LGCKSSSADAFKST
+1745 
-1759 VMTLPAPLK
+1759 LPAVDI
-1768 FPKEAT
+1768 
-1774 RRKRRRF
+1774 

>member
-406 NITNGKSEVI
+406 NITNG
-416 SQFVTVQTCQDCSDA
+416 
-431 NSAVYV
+431 
-437 TAGLSSEMHDISS
+437 LSSEMHDISS

-510 EHVSFEDKPLSYYGA
+510 EH
-525 SSNTEDMTKLGIQ
+525 
-538 DQQVS
+538 VS

-906 KVTLEKFRAM
+906 K
-916 KQSLIR
+916 
-922 NNKLVVR
+922 
-929 IAGRYFPWDAAAPV
+929 
-943 ILGMV
+943 
-948 SFQEEQSFE
+948 EEQSFE

-1261 EDLDAYIQSP
+1261 EDYNTWN
-1271 SPRYKNPRHR
+1271 YW
-1281 RPREALESSPMVDHQ
+1281 
-1296 PAASSPRKMKKKHS
+1296 KM
-1310 KKREDSNVTV
+1310 
-1320 DDSLAAAAASSPK
+1320 P
-1333 KKEKHSK
+1333 
-1340 KKREAIDATTDTA
+1340 
-1353 AAAASP
+1353 
-1359 KKKEKKNSKKQEDIN
+1359 
-1374 KREVVHVTVDA
+1374 
-1385 SLTGAAASA
+1385 
-1394 GAAPVVA
+1394 
-1401 YFPTGYDPMAA
+1401 
-1412 AAAGGGGRK
+1412 
-1421 GKEAP
+1421 
-1426 RTRLF
+1426 
-1431 RQTKHPSRIE
+1431 
-1441 LVVGA
+1441 
-1446 APGGG
+1446 
-1451 GGPDFVGRSYAGEAV
+1451 
-1466 LPQLTGYALGVL
+1466 
-1478 DKASGTL
+1478 
-1485 KIVPI
+1485 
-1490 AANKKPAHS
+1490 
-1499 QHSGAVGEAGSSAGD
+1499 
-1514 ADLKVQNITKVFGTQ
+1514 
-1529 KDKAKDIKWQS
+1529 
-1540 LNEQRNDPSAFMD
+1540 
-1553 LDLGNADTSV
+1553 
-1563 GANESQEPTV
+1563 
-1573 RNIPPY
+1573 
-1579 DPAADTSERAY
+1579 
-1590 LFDEIIPKSIRPHL
+1590 
-1604 MDIVGHFESGEISS
+1604 
-1618 KGYGSFVS
+1618 
-1626 NRVNKLQELQG
+1626 
-1637 EDREKLAWILSYITH
+1637 
-1652 LLSLLARNSS
+1652 
-1662 MSKRHRKENQATSG
+1662 
-1676 PVIPQYV
+1676 
-1683 YRKMLLMFTEPGS
+1683 
-1696 SILSTEKHELL
+1696 
-1707 INYILVLTLYV
+1707 
-1718 DDFRSDPK
+1718 
-1726 DICEDLKMT
+1726 
-1735 RQMIKPYYDQ
+1735 
-1745 LGCKSSSADAFKST
+1745 
-1759 VMTLPAPLK
+1759 LPAVDI
-1768 FPKEAT
+1768 
-1774 RRKRRRF
+1774 

>member
-62 EKVVTIAVNGVEA
+62 EKVVTIAVNGIEA

-108 SGDERDEAPPAV
+108 SGDERDEAAPPPPLPV
-120 QDGAAMQLR
+120 QDTQLR
-129 KSKSTSCDSSTME
+129 KSKSISCDSSTME

-166 GRKSIKDGA
+166 GRKSIKDGP

-199 TNPPRGAKARRSVD
+199 TNPPRGAKARRSLD
-213 EPSKSNLENPVNG
+213 EPSKSNLEDPVNG

-244 KDMGSNR
+244 KDMGSSNR
-251 GSVDSNFFSPQGGTD
+251 GSVDSNFFSPQVGTD

-292 SSVLIDGTDQEG
+292 SSVSIDGTDQAG
-304 IESSSNDPGTDKI
+304 IESSSNDP
-317 TSEPIDTQSEKII
+317 
-330 SEPIDTQSEKIISE
+330 
-344 PIDTQSEKI
+344 
-353 ISEPVDTQS
+353 
-362 EKIISEP
+362 
-369 IDTQSEMLDNFQDD
+369 DD
-383 TGREMHTREVLSHDI
+383 IGREMHTREVLSHVI
-398 FEIRASET
+398 FETHAGET
-406 NITNGKSEVI
+406 NITIGKSEEI
-416 SQFVTVQTCQDCSDA
+416 SQFVTVKTCQDCSDA
-431 NSAVYV
+431 NSPVYE

-483 KVCHSVDNPLDDSVQ
+483 KVCHAVGNPLDDSLQ

-525 SSNTEDMTKLGIQ
+525 SSNIEDMTKLGIQ
-538 DQQVS
+538 DQQVP

-549 SQNSQA
+549 SQNSQE

-566 VVNDHSA
+566 VVNDRSA
-573 HIGNDLACHHDFV
+573 HIVNDLACNHDFV
-586 FPAVSSNFEEISKYV
+586 FPAASSSVEEISNYV
-601 PENHPDDVTKD
+601 PDNHLDDVTKD

-651 VELQD
+651 VELQG

-676 EDTGS
+676 EDTES
-681 RSSSASGVKI
+681 RSSSASGVEI

-731 KTADDATSTKEA
+731 KTTDDAASTKEA

-749 ESDCETEQQ
+749 ESDCDTEQQ
-758 GGNNTGLENN
+758 GGNNTGLGNN

-783 PIPGSEFHSDG
+783 PIPGSEFHSDD

-839 TSDLPVQEPEDTGD
+839 TSDLPVQEPEDTGN
-853 SKENCG
+853 SKENFVP
-859 TPEPT
+859 PEPT
-864 NSAVPD
+864 NSAIAD
-870 NLKIDPFNPFVEL
+870 NLKIDPFNPCVEL

-898 ACKAFDAE
+898 ACKAFNAE

-968 PNAAPGGSW
+968 PNAAPGGW

-985 RTRSVNPVQP
+985 RTRSVNTVQP
-995 VSESTEET
+995 VSESTEEA
-1003 SSSTPVKEVE
+1003 SSSAPVKEVE
-1013 RENNKPRAKRM
+1013 RENNKARAKRM

-1056 GMLGRQQVDAHI
+1056 GMLGKQQVDAHI

-1181 CLEAIK
+1181 CLGAIK

-1261 EDLDAYIQSP
+1261 EDYNTWN
-1271 SPRYKNPRHR
+1271 YW
-1281 RPREALESSPMVDHQ
+1281 
-1296 PAASSPRKMKKKHS
+1296 KM
-1310 KKREDSNVTV
+1310 
-1320 DDSLAAAAASSPK
+1320 P
-1333 KKEKHSK
+1333 
-1340 KKREAIDATTDTA
+1340 
-1353 AAAASP
+1353 
-1359 KKKEKKNSKKQEDIN
+1359 
-1374 KREVVHVTVDA
+1374 
-1385 SLTGAAASA
+1385 
-1394 GAAPVVA
+1394 
-1401 YFPTGYDPMAA
+1401 
-1412 AAAGGGGRK
+1412 
-1421 GKEAP
+1421 
-1426 RTRLF
+1426 
-1431 RQTKHPSRIE
+1431 
-1441 LVVGA
+1441 
-1446 APGGG
+1446 
-1451 GGPDFVGRSYAGEAV
+1451 
-1466 LPQLTGYALGVL
+1466 
-1478 DKASGTL
+1478 
-1485 KIVPI
+1485 
-1490 AANKKPAHS
+1490 
-1499 QHSGAVGEAGSSAGD
+1499 
-1514 ADLKVQNITKVFGTQ
+1514 
-1529 KDKAKDIKWQS
+1529 
-1540 LNEQRNDPSAFMD
+1540 
-1553 LDLGNADTSV
+1553 
-1563 GANESQEPTV
+1563 
-1573 RNIPPY
+1573 
-1579 DPAADTSERAY
+1579 
-1590 LFDEIIPKSIRPHL
+1590 
-1604 MDIVGHFESGEISS
+1604 
-1618 KGYGSFVS
+1618 
-1626 NRVNKLQELQG
+1626 
-1637 EDREKLAWILSYITH
+1637 
-1652 LLSLLARNSS
+1652 
-1662 MSKRHRKENQATSG
+1662 
-1676 PVIPQYV
+1676 
-1683 YRKMLLMFTEPGS
+1683 
-1696 SILSTEKHELL
+1696 
-1707 INYILVLTLYV
+1707 
-1718 DDFRSDPK
+1718 
-1726 DICEDLKMT
+1726 
-1735 RQMIKPYYDQ
+1735 
-1745 LGCKSSSADAFKST
+1745 
-1759 VMTLPAPLK
+1759 LPAVDI
-1768 FPKEAT
+1768 
-1774 RRKRRRF
+1774 

>member
-108 SGDERDEAPPAV
+108 SGDERDEAAPPPPLPV
-120 QDGAAMQLR
+120 QDTQLR
-129 KSKSTSCDSSTME
+129 KSKSISCDSSTME

-166 GRKSIKDGA
+166 GRKSIKDGP

-199 TNPPRGAKARRSVD
+199 TNPPRGAKARRSLD
-213 EPSKSNLENPVNG
+213 EPSKSNLEDPVNG

-244 KDMGSNR
+244 KDMGSSNR

-278 TSVKEEVVEIYTRD
+278 TIVKEEVVEIYTRD
-292 SSVLIDGTDQEG
+292 SSVSIDGTDQAG
-304 IESSSNDPGTDKI
+304 IESSSNDPGTD
-317 TSEPIDTQSEKII
+317 KII

-344 PIDTQSEKI
+344 PIETQ
-353 ISEPVDTQS
+353 
-362 EKIISEP
+362 
-369 IDTQSEMLDNFQDD
+369 ND
-383 TGREMHTREVLSHDI
+383 TGREMHTREVLSHVI
-398 FEIRASET
+398 FETHAGET
-406 NITNGKSEVI
+406 NITIGKSEEI
-416 SQFVTVQTCQDCSDA
+416 SQFVTVKTCQDCSDA
-431 NSAVYV
+431 NSPVYE

-465 SSSETVETSY
+465 SSSEIVETSY

-483 KVCHSVDNPLDDSVQ
+483 KVCHAVGNPLDDSVQ

-538 DQQVS
+538 DQQVP

-549 SQNSQA
+549 SQNSQE

-566 VVNDHSA
+566 VVNDRSA
-573 HIGNDLACHHDFV
+573 HIGNDLACNHDFV
-586 FPAVSSNFEEISKYV
+586 FPAASSSVEEISNYV
-601 PENHPDDVTKD
+601 PDNHLDDVTKD

-651 VELQD
+651 VELQG

-676 EDTGS
+676 EDTES
-681 RSSSASGVKI
+681 RSSSASGVEI

-731 KTADDATSTKEA
+731 KTTDDAASTKEA

-749 ESDCETEQQ
+749 ESDCDTEQQ
-758 GGNNTGLENN
+758 GGNNTGLGNN

-783 PIPGSEFHSDG
+783 PIPGSEFHSDD

-853 SKENCG
+853 SKENFVP
-859 TPEPT
+859 PEPT
-864 NSAVPD
+864 NSAIAD
-870 NLKIDPFNPFVEL
+870 NLKIDPFNPCVEL

-968 PNAAPGGSW
+968 PNAAPGGW

-985 RTRSVNPVQP
+985 RTRSVNTVQP
-995 VSESTEET
+995 VSESTEEA
-1003 SSSTPVKEVE
+1003 SSSAPVKEVE

-1056 GMLGRQQVDAHI
+1056 GMLGKQQVDAHI

-1181 CLEAIK
+1181 CLGAIK

-1261 EDLDAYIQSP
+1261 EDYNTWN
-1271 SPRYKNPRHR
+1271 YW
-1281 RPREALESSPMVDHQ
+1281 
-1296 PAASSPRKMKKKHS
+1296 KM
-1310 KKREDSNVTV
+1310 
-1320 DDSLAAAAASSPK
+1320 P
-1333 KKEKHSK
+1333 
-1340 KKREAIDATTDTA
+1340 
-1353 AAAASP
+1353 
-1359 KKKEKKNSKKQEDIN
+1359 
-1374 KREVVHVTVDA
+1374 
-1385 SLTGAAASA
+1385 
-1394 GAAPVVA
+1394 
-1401 YFPTGYDPMAA
+1401 
-1412 AAAGGGGRK
+1412 
-1421 GKEAP
+1421 
-1426 RTRLF
+1426 
-1431 RQTKHPSRIE
+1431 
-1441 LVVGA
+1441 
-1446 APGGG
+1446 
-1451 GGPDFVGRSYAGEAV
+1451 
-1466 LPQLTGYALGVL
+1466 
-1478 DKASGTL
+1478 
-1485 KIVPI
+1485 
-1490 AANKKPAHS
+1490 
-1499 QHSGAVGEAGSSAGD
+1499 
-1514 ADLKVQNITKVFGTQ
+1514 
-1529 KDKAKDIKWQS
+1529 
-1540 LNEQRNDPSAFMD
+1540 
-1553 LDLGNADTSV
+1553 
-1563 GANESQEPTV
+1563 
-1573 RNIPPY
+1573 
-1579 DPAADTSERAY
+1579 
-1590 LFDEIIPKSIRPHL
+1590 
-1604 MDIVGHFESGEISS
+1604 
-1618 KGYGSFVS
+1618 
-1626 NRVNKLQELQG
+1626 
-1637 EDREKLAWILSYITH
+1637 
-1652 LLSLLARNSS
+1652 
-1662 MSKRHRKENQATSG
+1662 
-1676 PVIPQYV
+1676 
-1683 YRKMLLMFTEPGS
+1683 
-1696 SILSTEKHELL
+1696 
-1707 INYILVLTLYV
+1707 
-1718 DDFRSDPK
+1718 
-1726 DICEDLKMT
+1726 
-1735 RQMIKPYYDQ
+1735 
-1745 LGCKSSSADAFKST
+1745 
-1759 VMTLPAPLK
+1759 LPAVDI
-1768 FPKEAT
+1768 
-1774 RRKRRRF
+1774 